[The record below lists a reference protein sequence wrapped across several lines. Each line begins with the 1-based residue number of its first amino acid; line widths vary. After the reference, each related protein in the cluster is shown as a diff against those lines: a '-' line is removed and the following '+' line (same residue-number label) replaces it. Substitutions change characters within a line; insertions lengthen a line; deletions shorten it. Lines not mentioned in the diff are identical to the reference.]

1 MLGWMISVHRQLD
14 GGSTQAQPDCPVG
27 DALAIWQT
35 GLGGVEWLDDLVKQ
49 GSAIDLGGNGYPT
62 WYTAKAKHLLPFIS
76 ANPPLARNTWVYEPN
91 DVLLPAWHG
100 KTKIDSSAIALCRDD
115 EWLVVEAWDES

>member
-1 MLGWMISVHRQLD
+1 MADLHRLSRTAQWEMLLLFGK
-14 GGSTQAQPDCPVG
+14 PV
-27 DALAIWQT
+27 W
-35 GLGGVEWLDDLVKQ
+35 GGVEWLDDLVKQ

-76 ANPPLARNTWVYEPN
+76 ANPPLARDTWRYEPN